1 MLRNEDAVSINPPS
15 TSRIAASTKRA
26 TNGAAAI
33 VSGTIAAPEPIE
45 VPATSRVNGMIAT
58 TRMMKGVDRVALT
71 IMPRT
76 ALTEGAANNSPL
88 RLVARKIPI
97 GRPNIVAS
105 DAATETMNRLSPVAS
120 MIRLMRSR
128 DITKALHRKLIL
140 RKPGQCLPLRGL
152 IAGNTERQRA
162 DVLTSDLVDPGRQ
175 QSYIDAKLA
184 CEARYDGIARIRS
197 PYLHAN
203 NGPTA
208 SYRLRVQPA
217 YQRNRNILA

>member
-1 MLRNEDAVSINPPS
+1 MPGSAGRAAAGHSLGLQARAQNAGIQRHGDRNEGRKQALQRQ
-15 TSRIAASTKRA
+15 RIGGDKR
-26 TNGAAAI
+26 NC
-33 VSGTIAAPEPIE
+33 P
-45 VPATSRVNGMIAT
+45 
-58 TRMMKGVDRVALT
+58 
-71 IMPRT
+71 
-76 ALTEGAANNSPL
+76 LTEGAANNSPL